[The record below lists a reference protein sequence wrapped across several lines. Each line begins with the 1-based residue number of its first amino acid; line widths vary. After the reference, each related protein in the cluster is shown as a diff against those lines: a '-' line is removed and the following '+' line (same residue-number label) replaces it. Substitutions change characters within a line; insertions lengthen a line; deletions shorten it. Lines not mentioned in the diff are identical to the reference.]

1 MVLLWGKSGA
11 SLHCNLRLQ
20 TILCH
25 QTQLFS
31 YTNPIVVGEFH
42 LHLYLVI
49 FLLLMCLKRFFS
61 VEKYAES
68 CEEECISWAIAV

>member
-1 MVLLWGKSGA
+1 MSNGDRSLTSDTVGNVVVLFWGKSGA

-31 YTNPIVVGEFH
+31 NTNPIVVGEFH
-42 LHLYLVI
+42 LHLYL
-49 FLLLMCLKRFFS
+49 
-61 VEKYAES
+61 E
-68 CEEECISWAIAV
+68 